1 MLALQL
7 LAAFFLLLAAA
18 FMYGPQLALYG
29 PRAAQELVKN
39 GPAQFVGGCLISGL
53 IVVWLAPHLGL
64 AFSSGGTAITLV
76 MADIFLM
83 HYSLN

>member
-7 LAAFFLLLAAA
+7 LAVFFLMIAAA

-29 PRAAQELVKN
+29 PRAAQDLVNN
-39 GPAQFVGGCLISGL
+39 GQAQFVGGCLASAL
-53 IVVWLAPHLGL
+53 IMVLLAPHLSD
-64 AFSSGGTAITLV
+64 AVFSGGGAVTLV

-83 HYSLN
+83 SFSLT